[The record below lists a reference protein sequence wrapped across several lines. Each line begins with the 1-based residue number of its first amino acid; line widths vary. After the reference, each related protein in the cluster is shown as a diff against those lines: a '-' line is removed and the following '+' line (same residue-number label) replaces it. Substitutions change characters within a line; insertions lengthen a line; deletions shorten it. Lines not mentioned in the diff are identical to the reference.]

1 MLIVGSF
8 DITAFYSFVQDCAKF
23 RPVGRICY
31 FCRMSNGPAEI
42 SLLGIDFEKY
52 IPHAQILTA
61 IQNVAE
67 EINRDYEGKEIKFV
81 SVLNGAFMFTSDL
94 MKYITVP
101 CSVTFIRAKS
111 YHGMNSSGEVTLSTD
126 LSESLEGQ
134 HVVVIEDIVDTGVT
148 INVLSERIEKEKPAS
163 YKVCSL
169 LIKPDTYKGER
180 KIDYTA
186 ISIPNDFIVG
196 YGLDYNEYGR
206 NLPDIYK
213 VK

>member
-1 MLIVGSF
+1 MRNFAGFPIF
-8 DITAFYSFVQDCAKF
+8 AA
-23 RPVGRICY
+23 
-31 FCRMSNGPAEI
+31 MANGPSEI
-42 SLLGIDFEKY
+42 SLLGISFEKY

-101 CSVTFIRAKS
+101 CSLTFIRAKS
-111 YHGMNSSGEVTLSTD
+111 YHGMNTTGEVTLSTD
-126 LSESLEGQ
+126 LSEPLEGK
-134 HVVVIEDIVDTGVT
+134 HVIVIEDIVDTGTT
-148 INVLSERIEKEKPAS
+148 INVLSQRIEKENPAS

>member
-1 MLIVGSF
+1 
-8 DITAFYSFVQDCAKF
+8 
-23 RPVGRICY
+23 
-31 FCRMSNGPAEI
+31 MSNGSAEI

-52 IPHAQILTA
+52 IPHAQIITA

-67 EINRDYEGKEIKFV
+67 DINRDYEGKEIKFV
-81 SVLNGAFMFTSDL
+81 SVLNGSFMFTSDL
-94 MKYITVP
+94 LKHITVP

-111 YHGMNSSGEVTLSTD
+111 YHGAMTSSGQVTLSTD
-126 LSESLEGQ
+126 LSESLEGK
-134 HVVVIEDIVDTGVT
+134 HVIVLEDIVDTGLTV
-148 INVLSERIEKEKPAS
+148 NVLSERIEKDKPAS

-169 LIKPDTYKGER
+169 LLKPDTYKGDR
-180 KIDYTA
+180 SIDYVA
-186 ISIPNDFIVG
+186 IRIPNDFIVG